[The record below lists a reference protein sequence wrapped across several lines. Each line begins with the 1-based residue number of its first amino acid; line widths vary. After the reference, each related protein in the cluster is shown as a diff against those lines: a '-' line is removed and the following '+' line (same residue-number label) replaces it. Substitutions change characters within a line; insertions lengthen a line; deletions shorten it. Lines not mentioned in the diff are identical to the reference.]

1 MLFPESASLT
11 LKVECKASTSDDF
24 NMQMEPQ
31 VSLECD
37 RCLHPETLMCKDGV
51 SDDTQHPAAAQP
63 VITSEDHPAAQLSV
77 LIYDHAVTQQ
87 VSLSQD
93 QVMLQK
99 PAKRQTRQWA
109 AWTRQEEESFFSALR
124 QVGKNFEKIT
134 SRVQSK
140 NKDQVRHYYY
150 RLVRRMNKLLGPELS
165 LDAKNSKDTNAAM
178 LRWWSLLEKSSCKAS
193 KLHLKPRRFKIFIE
207 TLESQLLKDRKKN
220 VRRRPSQGESSSTAA
235 ASLSSHSRVSTNDSR
250 TVKVVLLDNQDV
262 QKFGSGKGS
271 SLKRHVTMGVNRSNT
286 KVDSSPVKNARHRRK
301 IGSVSTAAYKR
312 WEKAAIAG
320 VSLVADAAEHLE
332 RATIDKD
339 VGLVQNSQGINGFEH
354 VGKDVPSL
362 PTLSQN
368 LLNETNLQ
376 SCMKLKLQLF
386 PVDEGTRRALEMDNH
401 NPYLELT
408 LSNRKKMSSI
418 LEHLNRKWGS
428 SSIATGKLV
437 LFPYHVQME
446 NLVQSLR
453 WTKDTTLSAADVYNL
468 IGSPPVF
475 RLRYGWFPNSELGT
489 FQAPLSSTT
498 PFTQNT
504 NTNIT
509 EEKNEEVLASSHG
522 KLVRFSK
529 EPLVSNPR
537 MTVTSSST
545 ELSGESNLQATMGVN
560 TYNSDHNETLL
571 MHRRDNGAITT
582 EKQVEMHDMQGSK
595 NSALSAGDWEDSLT
609 NISVGDLLSDAPDD
623 EETDCIESTL
633 PGSSHFLQQM
643 PFSCDSFDAAI
654 AAHIYKHQSK
664 AESQMA
670 LPPQA
675 SSIWNAEDTCDAFAF
690 QKDVAFRRTAN
701 NSSSNVGAENRQHIS
716 QSSSLLLDAG
726 VKDLP
731 GKMEP
736 LTDELAHE
744 DPVDECHAQALGGS
758 TKDLSG
764 LSDIYWPDSLGP
776 LELDAPSCR
785 YHSED
790 LILSDNSLGGLNR
803 LIASSLDAFQNCS
816 FFGLDKK
823 EPGSTVEAVET
834 TSLADYKIGAKV

>member
-1 MLFPESASLT
+1 
-11 LKVECKASTSDDF
+11 
-24 NMQMEPQ
+24 MQMEPQ